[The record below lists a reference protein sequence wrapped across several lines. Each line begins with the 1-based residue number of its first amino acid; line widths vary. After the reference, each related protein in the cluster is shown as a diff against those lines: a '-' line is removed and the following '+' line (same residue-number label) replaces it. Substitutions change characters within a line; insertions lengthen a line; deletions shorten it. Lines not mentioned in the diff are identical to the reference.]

1 MKQIVTRLAL
11 SGSGAL
17 LGLIGG
23 ALMFDPKSFLA
34 MNQVLVERDPGLMSE
49 LSAPSGVLIATAA
62 LMWVGAI
69 KLRFAR
75 LALMVGAVIYGSYG
89 IGRMVSLI
97 LHGPP
102 SEALVSAMVIEV
114 AVAVLLSALGLTTR
128 SNNTAS
134 EIETHAMQLNF

>member
-62 LMWVGAI
+62 LMWAGAI

-97 LHGPP
+97 LHVPP

-134 EIETHAMQLNF
+134 EIETHAVQLNF